1 MLKVSTP
8 AAAQLAQLLNP
19 RANDAV
25 VRIIRRKNRLRLRW
39 SLVRP
44 GDQTFAHDGRVV
56 LALDDRMGK
65 SLSKRQL
72 EVRQTDAGPRLR
84 MKLH

>member
-8 AAAQLAQLLNP
+8 AAVQLAHLLHP
-19 RANDAV
+19 KAGDAV
-25 VRIIRRKNRLRLRW
+25 VRIVRRKNRLRLRW

-44 GDQTFAHDGRVV
+44 GDETFAHDGRVV
-56 LALDDRMGK
+56 LALDDRMRR

-72 EVRQTDAGPRLR
+72 DVRQTDAGPRLR
-84 MKLH
+84 MKTR

>member
-8 AAAQLAQLLNP
+8 AAVQLAHLLNP
-19 RANDAV
+19 RSGDAV

-44 GDQTFAHDGRVV
+44 GDQTFAHEGRVV
-56 LALDDRMGK
+56 LALDERMRR

-72 EVRQTDAGPRLR
+72 DVKQTDAGPRLR
-84 MKLH
+84 MKSS